1 MKKIVAAF
9 KDSAPVHEKGL
20 HVAGHKYFVI
30 KADDR
35 SLYGKQVSSDPS
47 QKHTTPSSCAGN
59 GVATTEAD
67 VRTSHRVK
75 RASSSSKQNNQFS

>member
-47 QKHTTPSSCAGN
+47 QKHTPPSSCSGYGDA
-59 GVATTEAD
+59 AAEAD
-67 VRTSHRVK
+67 IQTSHRVK
-75 RASSSSKQNNQFS
+75 KASSSSKPNNQSS